1 MANANK
7 HNKRRTAIK
16 NITPQ
21 PQTTIKCYQINLQH
35 SRTATDNLMELI
47 EKEGIDVAFI
57 QEPYTVHN
65 RGAGIS
71 KMYRTFTSTVGRCRT
86 ATVYTN
92 NQIDALLIKETTDK
106 GTVVVEL
113 IIGSLKFY
121 TANMYLD
128 ITRKLE
134 KDIELI
140 NEILQLAN
148 TSGILIM
155 MDSKSRSKTLH
166 DKLTNGRRKELQ
178 AFLISKQLFIINEK
192 CEMEIL
198 KVAEGL

>member
-1 MANANK
+1 
-7 HNKRRTAIK
+7 
-16 NITPQ
+16 
-21 PQTTIKCYQINLQH
+21 
-35 SRTATDNLMELI
+35 
-47 EKEGIDVAFI
+47 
-57 QEPYTVHN
+57 
-65 RGAGIS
+65 
-71 KMYRTFTSTVGRCRT
+71 
-86 ATVYTN
+86 
-92 NQIDALLIKETTDK
+92 
-106 GTVVVEL
+106 
-113 IIGSLKFY
+113 
-121 TANMYLD
+121 MYLD